1 MFRWIVLL
9 LLAAL
14 ILRGGHGFLSGLITP
29 RRPAAG
35 ARHGR
40 SGPGRTLVRDPV
52 CGTFVAPSRA
62 LSARAGTTVHYFCS
76 ERCRKTFG
84 RR

>member
-9 LLAAL
+9 LLTAL
-14 ILRGGHGFLSGLITP
+14 VLRVVNGFLSGLITP
-29 RRPAAG
+29 RRPGAD

-40 SGPGRTLVRDPV
+40 SRTGRRLVRDPV

-62 LSARAGTTVHYFCS
+62 LSARAGSTVHYFCS
-76 ERCRKTFG
+76 ERCRKAFG